1 MAQCERGRD
10 RQHRQERCSLS
21 KLVGAL
27 LKGLG
32 LVAQQKF
39 DRHFQFFHN
48 ELMARKQPYDLSYDR
63 PRKSTCKLSM
73 RSITSLIRG
82 EIEEQLSFEPEGET
96 RNRKPLRQPA
106 PFEATWELRFG
117 PGNCFRVLYGGDHER
132 REVQIQAIGVKK
144 GNRLL
149 VGGEEIEL

>member
-1 MAQCERGRD
+1 MRTGPGPSTQTRAMLAQQTGRGVAER
-10 RQHRQERCSLS
+10 
-21 KLVGAL
+21 
-27 LKGLG
+27 LG

-96 RNRKPLRQPA
+96 RNRKPVRQPA
-106 PFEATWELRFG
+106 RCEATWEL
-117 PGNCFRVLYGGDHER
+117 
-132 REVQIQAIGVKK
+132 
-144 GNRLL
+144 
-149 VGGEEIEL
+149 